1 MEPEVI
7 RTERR
12 GRKRRREDVQNALA
26 DRQGKK
32 QVGETRSRA
41 LVGRYVKKE
50 FEGSGV
56 FLGKIVCY
64 DTGLYSVDYED
75 GDCEDLESGEVR
87 EFLIG
92 DDDFDDALMLRKKKL
107 DELIAKKDVKA
118 KDLVVEGNI
127 VASVNAVEMVEA
139 PSLSEFTNNGANEL
153 GAIQVT
159 AAAAEEEEE
168 DSSSDSCEYARDDF
182 SSEVDAPLILPPQ
195 LPPSS
200 GNIGVPEEYVSHL
213 FSVYSFLRSFGI
225 QLFLSPFGLDDFVGS
240 LNCPVP
246 NTLLDAVHV
255 ALMRALRRR
264 LEMLS
269 SDGSEKAS
277 KCLRFNDWSLLD
289 TFTWP
294 LYLVQY
300 LMVMG
305 YINGPE
311 WKGFYHDVLDRNYCT
326 LYVGWKLMILQILC
340 DDVLESEEIRAE
352 IDMREESE
360 VGIDSDA
367 VATVHSENW
376 PRRVHPRYS
385 KTSACKNEEAMK
397 VVAENGTKSFCNSS
411 YLGEK
416 GNEMDVDADTA
427 HDGNS
432 DECRLCGM
440 DGTLLCCDGCP
451 SAYHSRC
458 IGLNKL
464 FIPEGEWHC
473 PECTINKIGFTITR
487 ATSLQGAEAFG
498 IDSYGQAFFGTCNHL
513 LVLKFSIDSEPCLRY
528 YNQNDIPNVLQAL
541 HSSVEHIFLYSEI
554 CKGILQYWDICKDIL
569 PLDETFEMG
578 QRPANI
584 KEDGECF
591 TPPIT
596 VSGKESHKVKDMV
609 EGENLASCV
618 TGEEPCFDWSL
629 LDTLSQT
636 EYHGQDS
643 GETPMEQFFCLKD
656 TEFSEPT
663 KVDYTMSSSSVRQ
676 QVEPSGTCHQ
686 SFTGKLS
693 LIEFATCTSRISNRS
708 YQENVNNKCVAVN
721 MSSQRKEGNERVG
734 GRGYMNSSGV
744 CIYMGLHFKSDAYI
758 NNYVHGEFAASAAAN
773 LAVLSSE
780 ENRVSNY
787 YVSDNRRNV
796 VSANMSLQIKA
807 FSSAATRFFWPNS
820 EKKVVEVPRERC
832 GWCFS
837 CKASVASKRGCLLN
851 AAASNAIKGA
861 IKILAGLHP
870 SRNIEGSLP
879 GIAMYV
885 MFMEESLSGL
895 TVGPF
900 QRALHR
906 KQWRKRLEQATTC
919 REIKT
924 LLLEFEENIRIVA
937 LSGDWVKLVDNSSIE
952 TSVTQSATCAAG
964 LTQKRG
970 PSGRRG
976 RKSSAV
982 SEVTPDDHL
991 DNLNDFNWWRGGM
1004 LSKRIS
1010 QRGVLPRSVVKKAAR
1025 HGGCRK
1031 IPGIYYAESFE
1042 IPKRSRQCIWRA
1054 AVEMSKN
1061 TSQLALQVRYLDLHV
1076 RWSDLVRPEQNF
1088 QDGKGP
1094 ETEASAFRNASVCDK
1109 KIMKDKIIY
1118 EVAFGNQKHL
1128 PSRVLKNM
1136 LKVDQC
1142 KDGKETY
1149 WFNETYVPLY
1159 LIKGYEE
1166 NIDKNLP
1173 PLADKPVDTI
1183 SDLQR
1188 RQLKASRK
1196 DIFCYLSLKRDNL
1209 DKCCCA
1215 SCQLDVLLRDSVKC
1229 NTCQGFCHKQCT
1241 TGSTPHSIGDFEFT
1255 VTCKQCY
1262 PAKTLP
1268 QRENSKESPNSP
1280 LLLQGQK
1287 LPNAATVSK
1296 GAKQKSINQPLT
1308 SVRQS
1313 QNSLK
1318 TKPAMKD
1325 CDLATKNRKL
1335 GSWGLIRKKNPEN
1348 GIDFRLNNIL
1358 LRSNSDGSWLEPVCH
1373 LCHEPYNSDL
1383 MYIRCETCKKWYH
1396 AEAVELEESD
1406 IFDVV
1411 GFKCCKCRRIKSPAC
1426 PYSNPERMKISNAKR
1441 PQKRV
1446 QKTKNPD
1453 AEPDY
1458 GTISEQPKDWESTTP
1473 LLPTRVEVECAE
1485 DDNLFSFPSIGQFGE
1500 HNSGMDFE
1508 WNTTPASGP
1517 GPQKLPV
1524 RKHMKHESYVDGASG
1539 NDPSSIESS
1548 VPMESNNLVN
1558 HGEESLAPHLEW
1570 DGSMNGFEDGLLL
1583 DCDGLNYEDME
1594 FEPQTYFSFAELLA
1608 SDDGGQLDGIDASGD
1623 VTRDWE
1629 NSSTGPQD
1637 GLSDQCEFGTNY
1649 QQEPTISVKPA
1660 GDR

>member
-12 GRKRRREDVQNALA
+12 GRKRRREDVQNSLA
-26 DRQGKK
+26 DSQVKK
-32 QVGETRSRA
+32 QVSETRSRA
-41 LVGRYVKKE
+41 LVERYVKKE

-56 FLGKIVCY
+56 FLGKIVYY
-64 DTGLYSVDYED
+64 DTGLYRVDYED

-92 DDDFDDALMLRKKKL
+92 DDDFDDALMVRKKKL

-127 VASVNAVEMVEA
+127 VASANAVERVEA
-139 PSLSEFTNNGANEL
+139 PSLNEFTNDGANEL
-153 GAIQVT
+153 DAVQV
-159 AAAAEEEEE
+159 AAAAAVDAD

-182 SSEVDAPLILPPQ
+182 SSEVDAPLVLPPQ

-200 GNIGVPEEYVSHL
+200 GNIGVPEEYVLHL

-240 LNCPVP
+240 LNCLVP
-246 NTLLDAVHV
+246 NTLLDAIHI
-255 ALMRALRRR
+255 ALMRALRCR
-264 LEMLS
+264 LEMLP

-294 LYLVQY
+294 VYLVQY

-311 WKGFYHDVLDRNYCT
+311 WKGFYRDVVDKNYCT
-326 LYVGWKLMILQILC
+326 LSVGWKLMVLQILC

-352 IDMREESE
+352 IDMREELE

-367 VATVHSENW
+367 VATVHPESW
-376 PRRVHPRYS
+376 LRRVHPRYS

-397 VVAENGTKSFCNSS
+397 IVAENGTKSFCNSS

-416 GNEMDVDADTA
+416 GNEMDADADIA

-458 IGLNKL
+458 IGLSKL

-473 PECTINKIGFTITR
+473 PECTINKIGLTITR
-487 ATSLQGAEAFG
+487 GTSVKGAEVFG

-513 LVLKFSIDSEPCLRY
+513 LVLKFSVNSEPCLRY
-528 YNQNDIPNVLQAL
+528 YSQNDIPNVLQAL

-569 PLDETFEMG
+569 PLGETFEMG
-578 QRPANI
+578 QRSANI
-584 KEDGECF
+584 KEVDVLGN
-591 TPPIT
+591 
-596 VSGKESHKVKDMV
+596 ESHIVKDMV
-609 EGENLASCV
+609 EGENFASCV
-618 TGEEPCFDWSL
+618 TGEEPSFDWSL

-643 GETPMEQFFCLKD
+643 GDTTIEQFFCLRNTKL
-656 TEFSEPT
+656 SEQT
-663 KVDYTMSSSSVRQ
+663 KVDYTMSSSSVSQ
-676 QVEPSGTCHQ
+676 QVEPSGTGHQ
-686 SFTGKLS
+686 SFTRKPS
-693 LIEFATCTSRISNRS
+693 LIEFATCTSRISDRS
-708 YQENVNNKCVAVN
+708 FRENVNNKCVGVN
-721 MSSQRKEGNERVG
+721 MSSQRKEGNELVG
-734 GRGYMNSSGV
+734 GRGNMNSSGA
-744 CIYMGLHFKSDAYI
+744 CIYMGLHFKSDEYI

-780 ENRVSNY
+780 ENRVSNSH
-787 YVSDNRRNV
+787 VLDNRRNV
-796 VSANMSLQIKA
+796 VSANISLQIKA

-820 EKKVVEVPRERC
+820 EKKLLEVPRERC

-837 CKASVASKRGCLLN
+837 CKAPVASKRGCLLN
-851 AAASNAIKGA
+851 AAASYAIKGA

-870 SRNIEGSLP
+870 ARNIEGSLP
-879 GIAMYV
+879 GIAVYI

-895 TVGPF
+895 TAGPF
-900 QRALHR
+900 RRALHR
-906 KQWRKRLEQATTC
+906 NQWRKRLEQATTC

-937 LSGDWVKLVDNSSIE
+937 LSGDWVKLVDNWSIE
-952 TSVTQSATCAAG
+952 TSVTQSATCATG

-976 RKSSAV
+976 RKPSAV
-982 SEVTPDDHL
+982 SEVTSDDHL
-991 DNLNDFNWWRGGM
+991 DDLNDFNWWRGGM

-1025 HGGCRK
+1025 RGGCRK

-1042 IPKRSRQCIWRA
+1042 IPKRRRQCIWRA

-1076 RWSDLVRPEQNF
+1076 RWCDLVPPEQNF

-1109 KIMKDKIIY
+1109 QIMKDKIIY
-1118 EVAFGNQKHL
+1118 GVAFGNQKHL

-1142 KDGKETY
+1142 EDGNETY

-1159 LIKGYEE
+1159 LIKEYEE
-1166 NIDKNLP
+1166 NVDKKLP
-1173 PLADKPVDTI
+1173 PLADKPVNMI

-1215 SCQLDVLLRDSVKC
+1215 SCQLDVLLRHSVKC
-1229 NTCQGFCHKQCT
+1229 STCQGFCHKQCT
-1241 TGSTPHSIGDFEFT
+1241 MGSTPHSIDAFEFMG
-1255 VTCKQCY
+1255 TCKQCY
-1262 PAKTLP
+1262 QAKTLR
-1268 QRENSKESPNSP
+1268 QRENSEESPTSP

-1287 LPNAATVSK
+1287 LHNAVTVSK
-1296 GAKQKSINQPLT
+1296 GAKQNSINQPLT

-1313 QNSLK
+1313 QISLK

-1335 GSWGLIRKKNPEN
+1335 SSWGLIRKKNPEGY

-1358 LRSNSDGSWLEPVCH
+1358 LRNNSDVSWLEPVCH

-1396 AEAVELEESD
+1396 TEAVELEESD
-1406 IFDVV
+1406 IFYVI
-1411 GFKCCKCRRIKSPAC
+1411 GFKCCKCRRIKSPVC

-1441 PQKRV
+1441 PHIRV
-1446 QKTKNPD
+1446 RKTKKTD
-1453 AEPDY
+1453 EEPDC
-1458 GTISEQPKDWESTTP
+1458 GTNSEQFKELGSTTP
-1473 LLPTRVEVECAE
+1473 LLPTSVEVECAE
-1485 DDNLFSFPSIGQFGE
+1485 DDNLLFSFPSIGQFGE
-1500 HNSGMDFE
+1500 HNSEMDFE
-1508 WNTTPASGP
+1508 WNIPAVSGP

-1524 RKHMKHESYVDGASG
+1524 RRHMKHENYVDGASG
-1539 NDPSSIESS
+1539 NDPSWIESS
-1548 VPMESNNLVN
+1548 APMESNNLVN
-1558 HGEESLAPHLEW
+1558 PAEESLAPHLEW
-1570 DGSMNGFEDGLLL
+1570 DVSINGFEDGLLF
-1583 DCDGLNYEDME
+1583 DCEGLNYEDME

-1623 VTRDWE
+1623 VRRDWE
-1629 NSSTGPQD
+1629 NSSAVPRD
-1637 GLSDQCEFGTNY
+1637 GLSDQSEFGTDY
-1649 QQEPTISVKPA
+1649 QQEPTISIKPA
-1660 GDR
+1660 GDS